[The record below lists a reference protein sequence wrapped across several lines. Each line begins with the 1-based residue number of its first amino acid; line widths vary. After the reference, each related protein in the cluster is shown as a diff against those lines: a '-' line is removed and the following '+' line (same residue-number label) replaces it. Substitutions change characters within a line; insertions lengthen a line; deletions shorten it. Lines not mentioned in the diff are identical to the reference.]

1 MQLFV
6 QGQAIH
12 TVDVSEETTVD
23 DLKEA
28 LASLEGIPAGEQV
41 VSYGGVPLE
50 GGHLV
55 CDAVPELGTVS
66 LTARVVGGE

>member
-28 LASLEGIPAGEQV
+28 LATLEGIPAGEQV

-50 GGHLV
+50 GSHVV
-55 CDAVPELGTVS
+55 CDAVPELGTVT